1 MADIYISLG
10 SNIEREYHV
19 QHALKALVKTFNLV
33 FEELSLSS
41 LFESEAVGF
50 SGNAFYN
57 MVIGLR
63 TQCSVEQVAV
73 KLREIEISYGR
84 SLDAK
89 KFSPR
94 TLDLDLLLYDDLI
107 IDTPAQL
114 PRDEIDKNAF
124 VLWPLSEVA
133 PKLIHPIVKLDYQT
147 LWQNYD
153 KTSQQLKIVKN
164 CWCSQ
169 QEKGKNQTL

>member
-10 SNIEREYHV
+10 SNVEREYHV
-19 QHALKALVKTFNLV
+19 QQGLKALAVAFDLP
-33 FEELSLSS
+33 FEQLLLSS

-57 MVIGLR
+57 MVIGIKTSL
-63 TQCSVEQVAV
+63 SVEQVAI
-73 KLREIEISYGR
+73 KLRSIEFNHGR
-84 SLDAK
+84 TNDAK

-107 IDTPAQL
+107 IDSPAQL
-114 PRDEIDKNAF
+114 PRNEINKNAF

-133 PKLIHPIVKLDYQT
+133 PQVVHPIINKNYYT

-153 KTSQQLKIVKN
+153 KNYQQLKIVAN
-164 CWCSQ
+164 CW
-169 QEKGKNQTL
+169 

>member
-10 SNIEREYHV
+10 SNVEREYHV
-19 QHALKALVKTFNLV
+19 QHGLKALAKVFNLP
-33 FEELSLSS
+33 FEQLVLSS
-41 LFESEAVGF
+41 LFKSKAVGF

-57 MVIGLR
+57 MVIGLN
-63 TQCSVEQVAV
+63 TQYNVEQVAV
-73 KLREIEISYGR
+73 KLRDIEIKYGR

-94 TLDLDLLLYDDLI
+94 TLDLDLLLYDNLI
-107 IDTPAQL
+107 TDIPAQL

-124 VLWPLSEVA
+124 VLWPLSEIA
-133 PKLIHPIVKLDYQT
+133 PKLIHPIIKENYQT

-153 KTSQQLKIVKN
+153 KASQQLNIIKN
-164 CWCSQ
+164 CW
-169 QEKGKNQTL
+169 

>member
-10 SNIEREYHV
+10 SNVEREYHV
-19 QHALKALVKTFNLV
+19 QQGLYALAAAFDLP
-33 FEELSLSS
+33 FEQLTLSS

-57 MVIGLR
+57 MVIGITTSL
-63 TQCSVEQVAV
+63 SVEQVAI
-73 KLREIEISYGR
+73 KLRDIEFRHGR
-84 SLDAK
+84 TNDAK

-107 IDTPAQL
+107 IDSPAQL
-114 PRDEIDKNAF
+114 PRDEINKNAF

-133 PKLIHPIVKLDYQT
+133 PQVVHPKIKQNYYT

-153 KTSQQLKIVKN
+153 KDYQQLKIVAN
-164 CWCSQ
+164 CW
-169 QEKGKNQTL
+169 

>member
-10 SNIEREYHV
+10 SNVEREYHV
-19 QHALKALVKTFNLV
+19 QQGLNALAVAFDLPFEKLLV
-33 FEELSLSS
+33 SS

-50 SGNAFYN
+50 SGNAFLN
-57 MVIGLR
+57 MVIGITTSL
-63 TQCSVEQVAV
+63 SVDQVAIN
-73 KLREIEISYGR
+73 LRDIEFSYGR
-84 SLDAK
+84 TNDVK

-107 IDTPAQL
+107 INSPAQL
-114 PRDEIDKNAF
+114 PRNEINKNAF

-133 PKLIHPIVKLDYQT
+133 PQLIHPILKKNYYT

-153 KTSQQLKIVKN
+153 KNHQRLKVVAN
-164 CWCSQ
+164 CW
-169 QEKGKNQTL
+169 

>member
-10 SNIEREYHV
+10 SNVEREYYV
-19 QHALKALVKTFNLV
+19 QEGLNALAVAFDVPGEQLK
-33 FEELSLSS
+33 LSS

-50 SGNAFYN
+50 SGNAFLN
-57 MVIGLR
+57 MVIGIKTSL
-63 TQCSVEQVAV
+63 SVEQVAI
-73 KLREIEISYGR
+73 KLRAIEFSHGR
-84 SLDAK
+84 TKDVK

-107 IDTPAQL
+107 IDSPAQL
-114 PRDEIDKNAF
+114 PRNEINTNAF

-133 PKLIHPIVKLDYQT
+133 PKGGQSSGKQNYNT

-153 KTSQQLKIVKN
+153 KNHQQLKIVAN
-164 CWCSQ
+164 
-169 QEKGKNQTL
+169 GG

>member
-1 MADIYISLG
+1 MANIYISLG
-10 SNIEREYHV
+10 SNVEREYHV
-19 QHALKALVKTFNLV
+19 QQGLKALAVAFDLP
-33 FEELSLSS
+33 FEQLLLSS

-57 MVIGLR
+57 MVIGIKTSL
-63 TQCSVEQVAV
+63 SVEQVAI
-73 KLREIEISYGR
+73 KLRSIEFNHGR
-84 SLDAK
+84 TNDAK

-107 IDTPAQL
+107 IDSPAQL
-114 PRDEIDKNAF
+114 PRNEINKNAF

-133 PKLIHPIVKLDYQT
+133 PQVVHPIINKNYYT

-153 KTSQQLKIVKN
+153 KNYQQLKIVAN
-164 CWCSQ
+164 CW
-169 QEKGKNQTL
+169 

>member
-10 SNIEREYHV
+10 SNVEREYHV
-19 QHALKALVKTFNLV
+19 RQGLKALASAFNLP
-33 FEELSLSS
+33 FEQLKLSS

-57 MVIGLR
+57 MVIGLKISH
-63 TQCSVEQVAV
+63 SVEQVAI
-73 KLREIEISYGR
+73 KLRDIEFRYGR
-84 SLDAK
+84 TSDAK

-107 IDTPAQL
+107 IDSPAQL
-114 PRDEIDKNAF
+114 PRDEINKNAF

-133 PKLIHPIVKLDYQT
+133 PKVVHPIIKQNYYT

-153 KTSQQLKIVKN
+153 KTNQQLKKISFE
-164 CWCSQ
+164 W
-169 QEKGKNQTL
+169 QEIQ

>member
-10 SNIEREYHV
+10 SNVEREYHV
-19 QHALKALVKTFNLV
+19 QRGLNALAVAFDLP
-33 FEELSLSS
+33 FEQLKLSS

-50 SGNAFYN
+50 NGNAFYN
-57 MVIGLR
+57 MVIGI
-63 TQCSVEQVAV
+63 TTSQSVEQVAL
-73 KLREIEISYGR
+73 KLRAIEFSYGR
-84 SLDAK
+84 TNDAK

-107 IDTPAQL
+107 INSPAQL
-114 PRDEIDKNAF
+114 PRNEINKNAF

-133 PKLIHPIVKLDYQT
+133 PQVVHPIINKNYYT

-153 KTSQQLKIVKN
+153 KNYQQLKIVDN
-164 CWCSQ
+164 CW
-169 QEKGKNQTL
+169 